1 MDRLE
6 RLFDRYAEVARPS
19 FTGRCL
25 SYGVGVRVWRIAEP
39 FAFHS
44 TALFDLE
51 VPAGFLTDFAS
62 VPRILWP
69 IIPIA
74 DGVYDPAAVVHD
86 YAVRNR
92 KRLGLSLM
100 QCHGMF
106 HEALRCRGTPLWKA
120 DTMFA
125 AVVAFNWI
133 SPGPGDGTTPKR
145 LLKRVRAELGVS
157 GLDRRR
163 GDKSFQ

>member
-25 SYGVGVRVWRIAEP
+25 SYGVGSRVWRIAEP

-44 TALFDLE
+44 SALYDLE
-51 VPAGFLTDFAS
+51 IPADFLTDFAS
-62 VPRILWP
+62 VPRIFWP
-69 IIPIA
+69 IIPLA

-100 QCHGMF
+100 QCHGLF
-106 HEALRCRGTPLWKA
+106 YEALTVRDTPTWKA
-120 DTMFA
+120 DAMFA

-133 SPGPGDGTTPKR
+133 SPGPGDGTTPPR
-145 LLKRVRAELGVS
+145 LLKRVRPEFG
-157 GLDRRR
+157 GR
-163 GDKSFQ
+163 GAD